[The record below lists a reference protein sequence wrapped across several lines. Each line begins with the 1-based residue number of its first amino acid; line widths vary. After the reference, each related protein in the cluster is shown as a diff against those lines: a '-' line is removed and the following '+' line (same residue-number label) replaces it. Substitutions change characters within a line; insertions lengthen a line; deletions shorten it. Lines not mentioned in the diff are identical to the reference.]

1 MSEGNQLEGGWQ
13 KGYSVGHR
21 QPGQK
26 HQWQALGSSNGPL
39 ECSKGLDGDGDD
51 GVAAAENEEG
61 GRDRVG
67 YRKACVEGGKHSRRG
82 PY

>member
-1 MSEGNQLEGGWQ
+1 M
-13 KGYSVGHR
+13 
-21 QPGQK
+21 
-26 HQWQALGSSNGPL
+26 SSNGPL
-39 ECSKGLDGDGDD
+39 ECSKGLDEDGDD